1 MTTRHDNP
9 KKKINGKDTALL
21 LATIFSL
28 TPMSPAIGHAAQ
40 VTNTVL
46 LAMESDELDCGGRQG
61 SIRDLTDSTKLIFDG
76 VSSPLKEVLMI
87 SVGKT
92 MRLAMTNLQSTDIL
106 FALGSHPELVNYGR
120 LLQKQ
125 RDTQLVSPN
134 IVAIAAQEH
143 TQLIWQFTRV
153 GEFEITAF
161 QRDRYGRWQAGVT
174 GKIVV
179 QPTEPRGAVITL

>member
-40 VTNTVL
+40 VTYKVL
-46 LAMESDELDCGGRQG
+46 LAMESDELDCGRQG

-179 QPTEPRGAVITL
+179 QPTEPRGAVITP

>member
-1 MTTRHDNP
+1 
-9 KKKINGKDTALL
+9 
-21 LATIFSL
+21 
-28 TPMSPAIGHAAQ
+28 
-40 VTNTVL
+40 
-46 LAMESDELDCGGRQG
+46 MESDELDCGRQG

-106 FALGSHPELVNYGR
+106 FALGSHAELVNYGR

-134 IVAIAAQEH
+134 IMAISAQEH

-153 GEFEITAF
+153 
-161 QRDRYGRWQAGVT
+161 RV
-174 GKIVV
+174 
-179 QPTEPRGAVITL
+179 